1 MMKPF
6 APFPGPRSRFSRR
19 TALKASTAAALA
31 ATGGSALATFGAR
44 AARRAQGQPISFWS
58 RDDGQV
64 LFDPIAAAW
73 NESHPNQ
80 IEPTYIPSEQF
91 VQKFAAAVAGG
102 EPPDLVAVDLI
113 YMPAF
118 AEAGQM
124 TDLTDQARA
133 LPFFDTLS
141 PPHMR
146 LGTYEDRI
154 YSLPFNADGSFLLF
168 NKNLFTAAGLDP
180 EAPPTTWAAI
190 TEASQAI
197 TEAGGGTARGF
208 YFSGSCPGCNAFTLL
223 PYIWASGGDVLNEDG
238 TAATLDD
245 PNVKAM
251 LEFVGGLWQNGQVP
265 ESAQVDTGE
274 DFFNAFT
281 SGTVGMVGTGAFSIA
296 ELKRDFP
303 DLDFGVT
310 PLPGREGGQSSFAGG
325 DTVAI
330 PTGSTRV
337 EEAFEFLTWYLS
349 DEIQVEQLA
358 KNNGLPL
365 RTDLIENRYSAED
378 PRYVTVGKAMYDG
391 RTPYTVKYNQLFN
404 DSASPWLEM
413 LQRAIFDGEVD
424 DAIAQ
429 AQASFTE
436 IIAS

>member
-1 MMKPF
+1 MRQ
-6 APFPGPRSRFSRR
+6 ARTAAHALEARFSRR
-19 TALKASTAAALA
+19 TALQTGAAALVA
-31 ATGGSALATFGAR
+31 GGLTWPTSGAR
-44 AARRAQGQPISFWS
+44 AARRGQGETITFWS

-64 LFDPIAAAW
+64 VTEPVLAAW

-80 IEPTYIPSEQF
+80 IEPTFIPSEQF

-102 EPPDLVAVDLI
+102 EPPDLIAVDLI

-124 TDLTDQARA
+124 TDLTDLAQG
-133 LPFFDTLS
+133 LPFLEQLS

-146 LGTYEDRI
+146 LGTWQDRI
-154 YSLPFNADGSFLLF
+154 YSLPYNADGSFLLY
-168 NKNLFTAAGLDP
+168 NKNLFRDAGLDP
-180 EAPPTTWAAI
+180 EAPPTSWAAI
-190 TEASQAI
+190 TDAAQAI
-197 TEAGGGTARGF
+197 TEAAAGSAHGF

-238 TAATLDD
+238 TAATFDD
-245 PNVKAM
+245 PAVKGM
-251 LEFVGGLWQNGQVP
+251 LEFIGGLWQNGQVP
-265 ESAQVDTGE
+265 EGAQVDTGE

-281 SGTVGMVGTGAFSIA
+281 SGTVGMVGTGTFSIA

-310 PLPGREGGQSSFAGG
+310 PLPGREEGQSSFAGG
-325 DTVAI
+325 DTIAI
-330 PTGSTRV
+330 PTGSQRV
-337 EEAFEFLTWYLS
+337 EPAFEFLNWYLS
-349 DEIQVEQLA
+349 DEVQLEFVA
-358 KNNGLPL
+358 KNNSLPL
-365 RTDLIENRYSAED
+365 RTDLVDNEYSRQD
-378 PRYVTVGKAMYDG
+378 PRYITVGRAMYEG

-404 DSASPWLEM
+404 DSASPWLTM

-424 DAIAQ
+424 AAIAE

-436 IIAS
+436 IIGS